1 MKINNLE
8 FGIMR
13 DWRHIILFFSLIILF
28 VSCSRHQNVVDQTL
42 SQGWTL
48 TGDTL
53 NINLPVNVPSVVQQ
67 DLYDAGLIPH
77 PYLGTVEETL
87 LWISDH
93 PWTYATH
100 FNVDQKMLEKD
111 VVELVFE
118 GIDTYASV
126 TLNGQKL
133 FDADNQFRIWRTD
146 VKPLLKDQDNLLVLD
161 FPRYDSLQLALY
173 NDHQPRLPEKY
184 AVTRKAPYQHGWDWA
199 PKYKNVGIWKPVSL
213 VAWSNARLDNAYI
226 VTNEVEEEQ
235 AKLTLHLDVES
246 TAPGDYSVEILSN
259 RKVFQKFPL
268 QADQGNQHKLFSF
281 TIENPRLWWP
291 NEMGEQYLYDFEIR
305 LKSSDKILDSK
316 QIKTGVKTVQIVQE
330 PDAKGF
336 SFYFKVNGVP
346 MYAKGANYVP
356 EEMIE
361 TWIKPEN
368 TQKLLKMAQ
377 EAHFNMLRVW
387 GGGIYPS
394 DDFFNI
400 CDTLGILVWED
411 FMYAGTMY
419 PYDEAF
425 LENAKIEALEQVKRL
440 ASHPSLGL
448 WCGGNEISEGYYNW
462 GWQQS
467 LGWSEEDDQAI
478 KAGYDR
484 LFETI
489 LPNVVEIFDG
499 TRPYWPS
506 SPSKGWGRPESLTQG
521 DVHYWGVWW
530 GEQPYEMY
538 REKVGRFNSEYG
550 YQSYPDYSTL
560 EKIAQGEPLSKDA
573 KVIAA
578 HQKHARGT
586 QLIDDFI
593 QRYYPEAQPKDFEEY
608 VHLSQ
613 LSQAYGMEIAIEA
626 HRTAKPYNMGTLYWQ
641 LNDAWPVT
649 SWSSIDYYGN
659 PKVFHEK
666 LKTLFAPVLLSL
678 DRRDYQVYVTSDL
691 MRNIDGT
698 LTVTV
703 NDVDGACLFEQKAK
717 VSMKANQNSKFH
729 VEGLREFLWNTDPQT
744 ITINMQLTEGDS
756 VTAERHL
763 PGSH

>member
-1 MKINNLE
+1 MKTP
-8 FGIMR
+8 
-13 DWRHIILFFSLIILF
+13 IITILAFLLAFSA
-28 VSCSRHQNVVDQTL
+28 CTQRQNVIEQDLGQN
-42 SQGWTL
+42 WTL

-53 NINLPVNVPSVVQQ
+53 NINLQVDVPSVVQQ
-67 DLYDAGLIPH
+67 NLYDAGLIPH
-77 PYLGTVEETL
+77 PYMGTVEEEL
-87 LWISDH
+87 LWISNH
-93 PWTYATH
+93 PWTYSTR
-100 FNVDQKMLEKD
+100 FSVDKSLLEKE

-133 FDADNQFRIWRTD
+133 FDANNQFRIWKQD
-146 VKPLLKDQDNLLVLD
+146 VKPLLKPNDNLLVLD
-161 FPRYDSLQLALY
+161 FPRYDSLQTALY
-173 NDHQPRLPEKY
+173 EAHQPRLPEKY
-184 AVTRKAPYQHGWDWA
+184 AVSRKAPYQHGWDWA
-199 PKYKNVGIWKPVSL
+199 PKYKNIGLWKPVKL
-213 VAWSNARLDNAYI
+213 QAWSGARLENAYI
-226 VTNEVEEEQ
+226 VTNDANEEQ
-235 AKLTLHLDVES
+235 AHLTLHLDVES
-246 TAPGDYSVEILSN
+246 TAKGEYTAEIRRNGKLFQSY
-259 RKVFQKFPL
+259 VFD
-268 QADQGNQHKLFSF
+268 AEVGNQHKLFSF
-281 TIENPRLWWP
+281 TVDQPELWWP
-291 NEMGEQYLYDFEIR
+291 NEMGEQKLYDFEVR
-305 LKSSDKILDSK
+305 LKSDDRVFDQK
-316 QIKTGVKTVQIVQE
+316 QVRTGIKTVQLVQE
-330 PDAKGF
+330 PDEKGF
-336 SFYFKVNGVP
+336 SFYFKVNGVS

-361 TWIKPEN
+361 TWIDPDK
-368 TQKLLKMAQ
+368 TLKLLKMAQ
-377 EAHFNMLRVW
+377 DAHFNMLRVW

-394 DDFFNI
+394 YDFFNI
-400 CDTLGILVWED
+400 CDSLGILVWED

-467 LGWSEEDDQAI
+467 LQWSEADDQAI

-489 LPNVVEIFDG
+489 LPTVVELYDG

-593 QRYYPEAQPKDFEEY
+593 QRYCSPSEDFKEY
-608 VHLSQ
+608 VYQSQ
-613 LSQAYGMEIAIEA
+613 LSQAIGMEIAIEA

-659 PKVFHEK
+659 PKVFHER
-666 LKTLFAPVLLSL
+666 LKTLYAPVLLSL
-678 DRRDYQVYVTSDL
+678 DKRDYQVHVTSDL
-691 MRNIDGT
+691 LRNIDGT
-698 LTVTV
+698 LTAQAYDDEG
-703 NDVDGACLFEQKAK
+703 NCLFEQKVK
-717 VSMKANQNSKFH
+717 VEMAANQNRKYH
-729 VEGLREFLWNTDPQT
+729 VEGLREFLWNTEPQS
-744 ITINMQLTEGDS
+744 ITVKLQLTEGDKL
-756 VTAERHL
+756 TAERVL
-763 PGSH
+763 PGSY